1 MGNGLYYSF
10 AAGSFHT
17 KKLCSRLHLT
27 EIEFYSKNKKSLF
40 GPPFGDLGAMHILHL
55 QLVEKP
61 MVDFLFVI
69 NELFLLSL
77 KVETLQL
84 EICQSQHFSKGVSAN
99 FRWKGASPTNHCWC

>member
-27 EIEFYSKNKKSLF
+27 EIEFYSKNKKIAFWATLW
-40 GPPFGDLGAMHILHL
+40 GAMHILHL
-55 QLVEKP
+55 QLVKKP